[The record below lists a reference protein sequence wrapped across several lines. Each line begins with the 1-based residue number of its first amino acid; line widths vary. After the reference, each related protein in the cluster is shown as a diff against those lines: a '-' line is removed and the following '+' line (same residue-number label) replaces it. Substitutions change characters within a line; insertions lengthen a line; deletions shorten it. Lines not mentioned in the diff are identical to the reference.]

1 MADSWCKSSFVS
13 QTKEALEEIDL
24 SVVMCLEVGRA
35 TKENKENGE
44 EEPEEGPEDNEDGAN
59 DSGGLNSSNSNIE
72 EEFD

>member
-1 MADSWCKSSFVS
+1 MILGNFMLLNLFLAILLKSISEIGEGED
-13 QTKEALEEIDL
+13 EA
-24 SVVMCLEVGRA
+24 A
-35 TKENKENGE
+35 KENKENGE